1 MTTESNTNSNTRLS
15 IRLSQDGFSFWI
27 IDEQSRSLED
37 YGESP
42 TKQSTHTGENYI
54 IEQLTQT
61 IHNCKEKIDAVS
73 LIYTTEV
80 VIVHESVFDQE
91 QLKNYFQL
99 SAPLGDCELT
109 YLSDDFERNYVFK
122 KLPKVES
129 LLIEHFDSFDLEHSA
144 RTISQFKIPKT
155 IDQNFDEDL
164 VIASI
169 DSYRIE
175 ISLYQKARL
184 QMFNSFPLVGGEDCL
199 YYVLNAIQQCEGEV
213 QNTQLLLLGQKT
225 QITNFEESHGTHF
238 KSCRSADFFDIDL
251 NYPKKNPPLAIFSS
265 MMN

>member
-80 VIVHESVFDQE
+80 VIVHDSVFDQE

-122 KLPKVES
+122 
-129 LLIEHFDSFDLEHSA
+129 
-144 RTISQFKIPKT
+144 
-155 IDQNFDEDL
+155 
-164 VIASI
+164 
-169 DSYRIE
+169 
-175 ISLYQKARL
+175 
-184 QMFNSFPLVGGEDCL
+184 
-199 YYVLNAIQQCEGEV
+199 
-213 QNTQLLLLGQKT
+213 
-225 QITNFEESHGTHF
+225 
-238 KSCRSADFFDIDL
+238 
-251 NYPKKNPPLAIFSS
+251 
-265 MMN
+265 

>member
-1 MTTESNTNSNTRLS
+1 LTTESSTNSNTRLS

-27 IDEQSRSLED
+27 IDEQSRLLQD
-37 YGESP
+37 YGESSA
-42 TKQSTHTGENYI
+42 KQDTNAGEKDI
-54 IEQLTQT
+54 LEQLTQT
-61 IHNCKEKIDAVS
+61 ILDCRENIDAVS

-80 VIVHESVFDQE
+80 VIVHQSVFDE
-91 QLKNYFQL
+91 GQLKNYFQL
-99 SAPLGDCELT
+99 SAPLDDCDLT

-122 KLPKVES
+122 KLPEAES
-129 LLIEHFDSFDLEHSA
+129 LLTEHFDSFDLEHSA

-199 YYVLNAIQQCEGEV
+199 YYILNAIEQCEGEV

-251 NYPKKNPPLAIFSS
+251 NYPKKKPPMAIFSS
-265 MMN
+265 MMT